1 MMVASKTVSWE
12 VFRAELV
19 NHLGVKRAQVIYCE
33 QTGYPSSTLYY
44 WKKLD
49 EVPAEAYD
57 RIADIEIGACD
68 TARFKGYHTK
78 KFFNRV
84 VELSNS
90 NTPIRRI
97 AAILT
102 EEMGRKVTEGAVKS
116 ARFREKARITGYR
129 TRGAE
134 ADHA

>member
-1 MMVASKTVSWE
+1 MVAAKTVSWE
-12 VFRAELV
+12 VFRTQLV
-19 NHLGVKRAQVIYCE
+19 NHLGVKRAQAIYCE
-33 QTGYPSSTLYY
+33 QTNYPSSTLYY

-49 EVPAEAYD
+49 EVPVEAFE

-68 TARFKGYHTK
+68 TTRFKGYHTK

-84 VELSNS
+84 VELSNE
-90 NTPIRRI
+90 NLPIKRI

-116 ARFREKARITGYR
+116 ARFREKDRIAGYR
-129 TRGAE
+129 TRGV
-134 ADHA
+134 DS